1 MDKEFFAALYGAAI
15 AGIKETFERVV
26 RKHVDERV
34 CGFCI
39 YSDSDAQSLCTTSAT
54 REALGHP
61 KNFFCTSGWPY
72 DWDEIK
78 GLDAAQEEQSK
89 SCTEFHNRYGTL
101 WDNTDR
107 DKYWER
113 WHQYKDG
120 VFETLVSAM
129 QEVVRIGGFGEETA
143 RDQIFLCFET
153 TDPGWEENLFP
164 EWARRLNTPK
174 MFSEYQLDQQSTIIR
189 NWEAWLRK

>member
-72 DWDEIK
+72 DWDAIK
-78 GLDAAQEEQSK
+78 CLDAAQEEQSK
-89 SCTEFHNRYGTL
+89 CYAAFTNRYRALEETDSPEYWPL
-101 WDNTDR
+101 WC
-107 DKYWER
+107 
-113 WHQYKDG
+113 QYREG

-129 QEVVRIGGFGEETA
+129 QEVVRSGGFGEETA
-143 RDQIFLCFET
+143 RDQIFLCVET

-174 MFSEYQLDQQSTIIR
+174 MFGEYQLDQQSTIIR
-189 NWEAWLRK
+189 DWEAWRRT